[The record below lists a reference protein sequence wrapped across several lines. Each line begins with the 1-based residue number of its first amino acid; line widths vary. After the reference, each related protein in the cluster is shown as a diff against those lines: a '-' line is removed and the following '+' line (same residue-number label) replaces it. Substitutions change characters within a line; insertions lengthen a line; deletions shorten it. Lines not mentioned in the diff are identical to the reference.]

1 MRMRQ
6 VAAQFPLEN
15 VDLRACKPIERLQI
29 DVRRDARV
37 GDDQDAMLHM
47 IEREHGIEDH
57 ESGFVSECGIRLPVL
72 LKCDRLEPRGR
83 VVTEISDGSAS
94 KSWQLGDE
102 RRA

>member
-6 VAAQFPLEN
+6 IAAQFPLEE
-15 VDLRACKPIERLQI
+15 VDFRARELIERLEI
-29 DVRRDARV
+29 VVRRDARV

-57 ESGFVSECGIRLPVL
+57 ESGFVSECGIRLPVF
-72 LKCDRLEPRGR
+72 LKRDRLEPRGG

-94 KSWQLGDE
+94 KSRQLGDE
-102 RRA
+102 